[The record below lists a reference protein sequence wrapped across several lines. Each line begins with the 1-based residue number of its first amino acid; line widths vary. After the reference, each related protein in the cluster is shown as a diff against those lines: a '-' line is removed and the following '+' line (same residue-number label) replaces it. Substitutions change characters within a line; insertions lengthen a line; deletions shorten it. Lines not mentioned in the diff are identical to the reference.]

1 MQGRCP
7 ILTSLVRVL
16 EGWLTIT
23 SINLAYAELYIVL
36 AGIFR
41 KYDLYDST
49 IEQKTP
55 TLALFETTKERDVDI
70 EQDYLIPL
78 SRKESQG
85 IRVIVR

>member
-1 MQGRCP
+1 MQGKCT
-7 ILTSLVRVL
+7 ISTSLLRVL
-16 EGWLTIT
+16 EAWLTNT

-41 KYDLYDST
+41 KYDLYDSA

-55 TLALFETTKERDVDI
+55 TLALFETTKEQDVDI
-70 EQDYLIPL
+70 EQDFLIPL
-78 SRKESQG
+78 PKKGSQG

>member
-1 MQGRCP
+1 M
-7 ILTSLVRVL
+7 RVL
-16 EGWLTIT
+16 EAWLTIT

-36 AGIFR
+36 TGIFR

-70 EQDYLIPL
+70 EQDYLVPL